1 MSVSRDSFTFLGL
14 KQAAPM
20 VDFTMAVWW
29 AHQEFV
35 LQPARQSQKRANT
48 RLRRGPK
55 FRWLWGF
62 WFLATSM
69 VTVCQLASSRRDFQ
83 VGANLSFRT
92 QEGPGHGP

>member
-14 KQAAPM
+14 KQAAAM
-20 VDFTMAVWW
+20 VDLTMAVWW
-29 AHQEFV
+29 AHQLFV

-55 FRWLWGF
+55 FRWLLGF
-62 WFLATSM
+62 RPLATSM
-69 VTVCQLASSRRDFQ
+69 VTVCQFASSNRDFQ
-83 VGANLSFRT
+83 VGANLIFMI